1 VPIFLSQIG
10 HVLPPPKHYA
20 ADEEDED
27 AAGLREHWGNG
38 YLKLTFMVDDGSSN
52 THSYENF
59 RYPY

>member
-1 VPIFLSQIG
+1 VPNFLSQIG

-27 AAGLREHWGNG
+27 AAALREHWGNG
-38 YLKLTFMVDDGSSN
+38 YLKLTFMVDDGSTN